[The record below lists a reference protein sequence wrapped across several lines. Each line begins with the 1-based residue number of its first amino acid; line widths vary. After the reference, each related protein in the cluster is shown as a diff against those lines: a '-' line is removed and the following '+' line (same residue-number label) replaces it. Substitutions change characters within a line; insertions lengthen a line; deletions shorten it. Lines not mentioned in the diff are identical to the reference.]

1 MKTALEPLKK
11 RIQVPFLRPNG
22 RNAIPAIQLLLEDF
36 VADLCNVF
44 QRLLIG
50 FPFRQTGISLAPVS
64 GRPVSDVC
72 WLDPL
77 GAARP
82 GMAVPVLQQ
91 ERIG

>member
-36 VADLCNVF
+36 VADLCKVF
-44 QRLLIG
+44 QRLIG
-50 FPFRQTGISLAPVS
+50 FPFRQQVYRWLQSP

-77 GAARP
+77 GAASP